1 MDLSAN
7 TVLVTG
13 GATGIGLALAAR
25 FLLAGS
31 EVVVCGRR
39 EAQLEE
45 GRARHPGLRVRTCDL
60 ERESDRVTLAAWIR
74 SEFPRLNVLVNNAGI
89 QQPLALDGRESWN
102 RIHQE
107 IAINLEAP
115 IHLSML
121 LVPHLARQKNPAILQ
136 VTSGLAFVPLA
147 SVPIYCAT
155 KAAMHSFTL
164 SLRHQLAATPIRV
177 IEIAP
182 PAVDTDLG
190 GPGLHTFGIS
200 TDELPYVFDRY
211 YQARRRNRDGIGL
224 GLSIAR
230 GIVEAHGG
238 RIWVES
244 PTGPATAANLD
255 GKSGGTTFFF
265 TLPAPQQ

>member
-1 MDLSAN
+1 MDLSSN

-13 GATGIGLALAAR
+13 GASGIGLALASR

-31 EVVVCGRR
+31 EVIVCGRR
-39 EAQLEE
+39 EARLEQA
-45 GRARHPGLRVRTCDL
+45 RARHPGLRVRTCDL
-60 ERESDRVTLAAWIR
+60 ERESDRITLAAWVR
-74 SEFPRLNVLVNNAGI
+74 REFPRLNILVNNAGI
-89 QQPLALDGRESWN
+89 QHRLTLDGRESWE

-121 LVPHLARQKNPAILQ
+121 LVPHLARQKDPAILP

-200 TDELPYVFDRY
+200 TDELM
-211 YQARRRNRDGIGL
+211 A
-224 GLSIAR
+224 
-230 GIVEAHGG
+230 GIVPRLTAGDTEIAYGFAEKSSRG
-238 RIWVES
+238 SREELDQIFARMNPPAS
-244 PTGPATAANLD
+244 SKAGPA
-255 GKSGGTTFFF
+255 
-265 TLPAPQQ
+265 